1 MKDFA
6 DFLREPEMVYRPR
19 NYWGWLEN
27 ITPEE
32 TVWQI
37 EKMHEAGLGGYV
49 MHARGGLTM
58 PYMGKQWID
67 SVKAMIDTGKKHG
80 MYTIVDDE
88 HGWPSGFGAGKVNGL
103 GEDYQLKYLLCNEAP
118 VSATIVD
125 RCTLGVWRRKNFE
138 KINDISELNSDEI
151 VIRVYYK
158 IDPHYTDNMDAR
170 VVQAFI
176 DASYEDYKANVGD
189 SFGNGIYG
197 IFSDEP
203 QTARYATPWSFIIPG
218 LFRERYGYEL
228 LDRIY
233 QVFYDV
239 NDYVKLRYDL
249 FSLMQ
254 ECFTLNYAKQLYDWC
269 EANNLK
275 FTGHTCLEDDFYGQ
289 IRCSLGTMPFYEYM
303 HIPGIDWLCR
313 IALNN
318 LTILQL
324 TSAAAQLGKRRV
336 LSEMYGCA
344 GWNVSLEELKWIA
357 QWQAV
362 LGVNDQLQHLGL
374 YSLRGS
380 RKREYPASLFYQ
392 QPWFDKYNPYNVY
405 FARISKLLS
414 ESSMETDLLLIH
426 PMHSAWIAYNGND
439 SESTKALE
447 KSFINL
453 TDTLL
458 SMNIAIHYGDETL
471 MAKHGKVENGYL
483 YIGNVRYST
492 VMLPS
497 LLSIDESTYRLLTE
511 FSSQGGRIIL
521 AGDAPSMLSGVKN
534 DAVTVFCNSLEKV
547 APIRAEL
554 EKVISSPAYISPF
567 NGENKLIYL
576 ARRELNGRR
585 LYYLVN
591 NDLEN
596 DCDFRLVHKSHAPL
610 VEYDAMT
617 GDFSAN
623 AADTNNL
630 HLDGGQAMILVEDE
644 NAKVSAS
651 ESIVFSRMLS
661 IDGEFRIASVTDN
674 TLTLDRCSLSFDG
687 IKYEPEENHLTIQRR
702 LIRDGFDRD
711 IWLKFR
717 FRADSTAAGPVWLII
732 ENPEQHEIYVNGS
745 KICNK
750 PCGWVVDK
758 CFERIPIIVCPGD
771 NEIVLKRRFRNPPN
785 VYRVKN
791 DPTIHE
797 AESNRVTVETEI
809 ESIYIQGQFA
819 VISNAPQI
827 DSARRT
833 TSTMGDFVINV
844 LPQKV
849 CIDRLEK
856 QAFPFFAGTIVLEK
870 EFELADAPEHALI
883 EFDRPDSIITS
894 IEINGMNTGDFIWAP
909 YRADISATL
918 RKGKNTI
925 RITLIN
931 SCRNMLG
938 PHHNLECEPYGVGPH
953 SYPPQT
959 EDIYLVRFGIPGGFR
974 IRY

>member
-1 MKDFA
+1 MKKFTE
-6 DFLREPEMVYRPR
+6 FLKNPEMQYRPR

-67 SVKAMIDTGKKHG
+67 SVKAMIDTGKKYG

-88 HGWPSGFGAGKVNGL
+88 HGWPSGFGAGKVNGR
-103 GEDYQLKYLLCNEAP
+103 GEDYQLKYLLCEEIPAGEIKN
-118 VSATIVD
+118 D
-125 RCTLGVWRRKNFE
+125 RCTLGIWQKNDFA
-138 KINDISELNSDEI
+138 KIENTADIPEGEY

-158 IDPHYTDNMDAR
+158 IDPHYADNMDAK

-176 DASYEDYKANVGD
+176 DASYEDYKSHVGEY
-189 SFGNGIYG
+189 FGDGVYG

-203 QTARYATPWSFIIPG
+203 QTARYATPWSFIIPD
-218 LFRERYGYEL
+218 LFKERYGYDLIE
-228 LDRIY
+228 RIY

-239 NDYVKLRYDL
+239 GDYAKLRYDL
-249 FSLMQ
+249 YSLMQ
-254 ECFTLNYAKQLYDWC
+254 ECFTLNYAKQIYDWC
-269 EANNLK
+269 DKNNLQ
-275 FTGHTCLEDDFYGQ
+275 FMGHTCLEDDFYGQ

-318 LTILQL
+318 MTILQL
-324 TSAAAQLGKRRV
+324 TSAAAQLGKKRV

-405 FARISKLLS
+405 FARISKLLT
-414 ESSMETDLLLIH
+414 ESRMETDLLLIH

-439 SESTKALE
+439 DNSTKALE
-447 KSFINL
+447 SAFISL

-458 SMNIAIHYGDETL
+458 SMNLSVHYGDETL
-471 MAKHGKVENGYL
+471 MAKHGKVENGRL
-483 YIGNVRYST
+483 IIGCESYST

-497 LLSIDESTYRLLTE
+497 MISIDESTYRLLSE
-511 FSSQGGRIIL
+511 FKAQGGRIIL
-521 AGDAPSMLSGVKN
+521 AGDAPTLMNGVYSEK
-534 DAVTVFCNSLEKV
+534 VFEFCAGLEKV
-547 APIRAEL
+547 SPVRSDL
-554 EKVISSPAYISPF
+554 EKNLCAPAYIKPIS
-567 NGENKLIYL
+567 GENRLVYM
-576 ARRELNGRR
+576 ARRELDGQK
-585 LYYLVN
+585 LYYIVN

-596 DCDFRLVHKSHAPL
+596 GCDFSLVLKSGKAL
-610 VEYDAMT
+610 AEYDAMT
-617 GDFSAN
+617 GEFSPTAI
-623 AADTNNL
+623 DTGAL
-630 HLDGGQAMILVEDE
+630 HLDGGQAMILVEADIDSAIA
-644 NAKVSAS
+644 AKARVYTNS
-651 ESIVFSRMLS
+651 VFL
-661 IDGEFRIASVTDN
+661 DGEFSIKSITDN
-674 TLTLDRCSLSFDG
+674 TLTLDQCALSFDG
-687 IKYEPEENHLTIQRR
+687 ENYEPEENHLTIQRR

-711 IWLKFR
+711 IWLRFR
-717 FRADSTAAGPVWLII
+717 FKADCVPNGDIWLVI
-732 ENPEQHEIYVNGS
+732 ENPELHEISVNGEKLNTS
-745 KICNK
+745 

-758 CFERIPIIVCPGD
+758 SFERLPIAIRNGE
-771 NEIVLKRRFRNPPN
+771 NEIILKRRFKNSPN

-809 ESIYIQGQFA
+809 ESIYIQGQFG
-819 VISNAPQI
+819 VINNAPQI
-827 DSARRT
+827 DTARRT
-833 TSTMGDFVINV
+833 TCTPGDFTITV
-844 LPQKV
+844 LPEKIE
-849 CIDRLEK
+849 IDRLEK
-856 QAFPFFAGTIVLEK
+856 QAFPYFAGTVVLEK
-870 EFELADAPEHALI
+870 EFELDSDTAEAAV
-883 EFDRPDSIITS
+883 EFDRPDSIMTE
-894 IEINGMNTGDFIWAP
+894 IEVNGEKISNFIWAP
-909 YRADISATL
+909 YRADISGML
-918 RKGKNTI
+918 RKGRNVI
-925 RITLIN
+925 RVTLIN

-959 EDIYLVRFGIPGGFR
+959 DDIYLVRFGIPGGIK